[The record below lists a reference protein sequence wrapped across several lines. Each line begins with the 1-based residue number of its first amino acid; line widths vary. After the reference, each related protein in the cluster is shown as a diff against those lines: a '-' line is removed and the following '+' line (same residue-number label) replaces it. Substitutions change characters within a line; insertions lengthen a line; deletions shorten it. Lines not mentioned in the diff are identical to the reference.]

1 MRLGYVLISSCGIP
15 SLLLLAA
22 KILFELIK
30 NAQNK
35 INFNLKDT

>member
-1 MRLGYVLISSCGIP
+1 
-15 SLLLLAA
+15 LLLLAA